1 MNKFF
6 TNKDVLVA
14 VFKLAP
20 NPTEEL
26 RKFRFNKIM
35 QLLEEAKGVSRQMY
49 LEEGMP
55 TISEGKMES
64 YINDAIQ
71 SEEGIAIRIQS
82 NWSED
87 EHRSIERSELNSL
100 VDLIKVCDEVQEE
113 FVEETFSLKLV
124 LKHGVNESEFLDSFT
139 GLKGR
144 NWGRCLQAWKER
156 GAIKNSCG
164 GTDLHR
170 ILRKHLDYIP
180 QVQVINLAL
189 SGSIPENKRNIF

>member
-20 NPTEEL
+20 NPTEKL
-26 RKFRFNKIM
+26 RKFRFNKILQM
-35 QLLEEAKGVSRQMY
+35 LEEAKGVSRQMY
-49 LEEGMP
+49 LEKGMP
-55 TISEGKMES
+55 TIPEGKMES
-64 YINDAIQ
+64 YVNDAIQ

-100 VDLIKVCDEVQEE
+100 VDLIKVCDEVHQEFKE
-113 FVEETFSLKLV
+113 DSYSLKLV
-124 LKHGVNESEFLDSFT
+124 LKRGVNETEFLDSFT

-170 ILRKHLDYIP
+170 ILKKHLDYIP

>member
-1 MNKFF
+1 MNKYF

-35 QLLEEAKGVSRQMY
+35 QMLEEAKGISRQMH
-49 LEEGMP
+49 LGNGMP
-55 TISEGKMES
+55 DVSDGRMES
-64 YINDAIQ
+64 YIDDVIQ
-71 SEEGIAIRIQS
+71 SERGMAIRIQN
-82 NWSED
+82 NWSEE
-87 EHRSIERSELNSL
+87 EHRSIERAELKDFM
-100 VDLIKVCDEVQEE
+100 DLIKVCDEVHQEFME
-113 FVEETFSLKLV
+113 DSFSLKLV
-124 LKHGVNESEFLDSFT
+124 LKRGVNETEFLDSFT

-170 ILRKHLDYIP
+170 ILRKHLDYVP
-180 QVQVINLAL
+180 QVQVINQAL
-189 SGSIPENKRNIF
+189 RYGFEDNKRNVF

>member
-20 NPTEEL
+20 NPTEKL
-26 RKFRFNKIM
+26 RKFRFNKILQM
-35 QLLEEAKGVSRQMY
+35 LEEAKGVSRQMY
-49 LEEGMP
+49 LEKGMP
-55 TISEGKMES
+55 TIPEGKMES
-64 YINDAIQ
+64 YVNDAIQ

-100 VDLIKVCDEVQEE
+100 VDLIKVCDEVHQEFME
-113 FVEETFSLKLV
+113 DSYSLKLV
-124 LKHGVNESEFLDSFT
+124 LKRGVNETEFLDSFT

-170 ILRKHLDYIP
+170 ILRKHLDYVP
-180 QVQVINLAL
+180 QVQVINQAL
-189 SGSIPENKRNIF
+189 RFGFEDNKRNLF

>member
-26 RKFRFNKIM
+26 RKFRFNKILQM
-35 QLLEEAKGVSRQMY
+35 LEEAKGVSRQMY

-55 TISEGKMES
+55 TIPEGKMES
-64 YINDAIQ
+64 YVNDAIQ

-87 EHRSIERSELNSL
+87 EHRSIERSELNS
-100 VDLIKVCDEVQEE
+100 
-113 FVEETFSLKLV
+113 
-124 LKHGVNESEFLDSFT
+124 
-139 GLKGR
+139 
-144 NWGRCLQAWKER
+144 
-156 GAIKNSCG
+156 
-164 GTDLHR
+164 
-170 ILRKHLDYIP
+170 
-180 QVQVINLAL
+180 
-189 SGSIPENKRNIF
+189 

>member
-6 TNKDVLVA
+6 TNKGALVTM
-14 VFKLAP
+14 FKLTP

-35 QLLEEAKGVSRQMY
+35 QMLEEAKGVSRQMY

-55 TISEGKMES
+55 TIPEGKMES

-124 LKHGVNESEFLDSFT
+124 LKHGVNETEFLDSFT

-180 QVQVINLAL
+180 QVQVINQAL
-189 SGSIPENKRNIF
+189 RYGFEDNKRNVF

>member
-6 TNKDVLVA
+6 TNKGALVTM
-14 VFKLAP
+14 FKLAP

>member
-20 NPTEEL
+20 NPTEKL
-26 RKFRFNKIM
+26 RKFRFNKILQM
-35 QLLEEAKGVSRQMY
+35 LEEAKGVSRQMY
-49 LEEGMP
+49 LEKGMP
-55 TISEGKMES
+55 TIPEGKMES
-64 YINDAIQ
+64 YVNDAIQ

-100 VDLIKVCDEVQEE
+100 VDLIKVCDEVHQEFME
-113 FVEETFSLKLV
+113 DSYSLKLI
-124 LKHGVNESEFLDSFT
+124 LKKGVNETEFLDSFT

-170 ILRKHLDYIP
+170 ILRKHLDYVP
-180 QVQVINLAL
+180 QVQVINQAL
-189 SGSIPENKRNIF
+189 RFGFEDNKRNLF

>member
-35 QLLEEAKGVSRQMY
+35 QMLEEAKGVSRQMY

-71 SEEGIAIRIQS
+71 SEEGAAIRDQS

-87 EHRSIERSELNSL
+87 EHRSIERSELKSL

-113 FVEETFSLKLV
+113 LVEDTFSLKLV
-124 LKHGVNESEFLDSFT
+124 LKRGVNETEFLDSFT

-189 SGSIPENKRNIF
+189 SGSIPDNKRNIF

>member
-6 TNKDVLVA
+6 ANKDVLVA

-35 QLLEEAKGVSRQMY
+35 QMLEEAKGVSRQMY

-55 TISEGKMES
+55 TIPEGKMES
-64 YINDAIQ
+64 FIDDVIQ
-71 SEEGIAIRIQS
+71 SEEGMTARIQN
-82 NWSED
+82 NWTEA

-100 VDLIKVCDEVQEE
+100 VDLIKVSDEVQEE

>member
-26 RKFRFNKIM
+26 RKFRFNKILQM
-35 QLLEEAKGVSRQMY
+35 LEDAKGVSCQMY

-55 TISEGKMES
+55 VITDGRMES

-71 SEEGIAIRIQS
+71 SEEGAAIRNQS

-87 EHRSIERSELNSL
+87 EHRSIECSELKSL

-113 FVEETFSLKLV
+113 LTEDYSLRLI
-124 LKHGVNESEFLDSFT
+124 LKPNVNEAEFLDSLADLRPHNFA
-139 GLKGR
+139 
-144 NWGRCLQAWKER
+144 RCIQKWCIK

-170 ILRKHLDYIP
+170 ILSSHLSNVP
-180 QVQVINLAL
+180 SVQTLNKAL
-189 SGSIPENKRNIF
+189 RFEFEEKKRNDF

>member
-35 QLLEEAKGVSRQMY
+35 QMLEEAKGISRQMY
-49 LEEGMP
+49 LGNGMP
-55 TISEGKMES
+55 VITDGRIES
-64 YINDAIQ
+64 YIDDAIQ
-71 SEEGIAIRIQS
+71 SEESTAIRIHS

-87 EHRSIERSELNSL
+87 EHRSIERSELKSL
-100 VDLIKVCDEVQEE
+100 VDLIKVCDEVHQELTE
-113 FVEETFSLKLV
+113 NDSLRLI
-124 LKHGVNESEFLDSFT
+124 LKPNVNETEFLDSLAD
-139 GLKGR
+139 LKPHDFA
-144 NWGRCLQAWKER
+144 RCIQKWCIK

-164 GTDLHR
+164 GTDIHR
-170 ILRKHLDYIP
+170 ILSKHLSNVP
-180 QVQVINLAL
+180 SVQTLNKAL
-189 SGSIPENKRNIF
+189 RFEFEEKKRNDF

>member
-6 TNKDVLVA
+6 TNKGALVTM
-14 VFKLAP
+14 FKLAP

-35 QLLEEAKGVSRQMY
+35 QMLEEAKGVSRQMY

-55 TISEGKMES
+55 TIPEGKMES
-64 YINDAIQ
+64 YVNDAIQ

-82 NWSED
+82 NWSKN

-100 VDLIKVCDEVQEE
+100 VDLIKVCDEVHQEFME
-113 FVEETFSLKLV
+113 DSYSLKLV
-124 LKHGVNESEFLDSFT
+124 LKRGVNETEFLDSFT

-170 ILRKHLDYIP
+170 ILRKYLDYIP

-189 SGSIPENKRNIF
+189 SGSIPENKRNLF

>member
-6 TNKDVLVA
+6 TNKGALVTM
-14 VFKLAP
+14 FKLAP

-35 QLLEEAKGVSRQMY
+35 QMLEEAKGVSRQMY

-55 TISEGKMES
+55 TIPEGKMES

-124 LKHGVNESEFLDSFT
+124 LKHGVNETEFLDSFT

-170 ILRKHLDYIP
+170 ILRKHLDYVP
-180 QVQVINLAL
+180 QVQVINQAL
-189 SGSIPENKRNIF
+189 RFGFEDNKRNLF

>member
-35 QLLEEAKGVSRQMY
+35 QMLEEAKGVSRQMY

-55 TISEGKMES
+55 NNTDGRMES
-64 YINDAIQ
+64 YIDDAIQ
-71 SEEGIAIRIQS
+71 SEEGAAIRDQS

-87 EHRSIERSELNSL
+87 EHRSIERSELKSL

>member
-20 NPTEEL
+20 NPTEKL
-26 RKFRFNKIM
+26 RKFRFNKILQM
-35 QLLEEAKGVSRQMY
+35 LEEAKGVSRQMY
-49 LEEGMP
+49 LEKGMP
-55 TISEGKMES
+55 TIPEGKMES
-64 YINDAIQ
+64 YVNDAIQ

-100 VDLIKVCDEVQEE
+100 VDLIKVCDEVHQEFME
-113 FVEETFSLKLV
+113 DSYSLKLI
-124 LKHGVNESEFLDSFT
+124 LKKGVNETEFLDSFT

-180 QVQVINLAL
+180 QVQVINQAL
-189 SGSIPENKRNIF
+189 RYGFEDNKRNVF

>member
-6 TNKDVLVA
+6 ANKDVLVA

-35 QLLEEAKGVSRQMY
+35 QMLEEAKGVSRQMY

-55 TISEGKMES
+55 TIPEGKMES
-64 YINDAIQ
+64 FIDDAIQ
-71 SEEGIAIRIQS
+71 SEEGMTIRIQN
-82 NWSED
+82 NWTEA

-100 VDLIKVCDEVQEE
+100 VDLIKVSDEVQEE

>member
-20 NPTEEL
+20 NPTEKL
-26 RKFRFNKIM
+26 RKFRFNKILQM
-35 QLLEEAKGVSRQMY
+35 LEEAKGVSRQMY
-49 LEEGMP
+49 LEKGMP
-55 TISEGKMES
+55 TIPEGKMES
-64 YINDAIQ
+64 YVNDAIQ

-100 VDLIKVCDEVQEE
+100 VDLIKVCDEVHQEFME
-113 FVEETFSLKLV
+113 DSYSLKLV
-124 LKHGVNESEFLDSFT
+124 LKRGVNETEFLDSFT

-170 ILRKHLDYIP
+170 ILRKHLDYVP
-180 QVQVINLAL
+180 QVQVINQAL
-189 SGSIPENKRNIF
+189 RYGFEDNKRNVF

>member
-35 QLLEEAKGVSRQMY
+35 QMLEEAKGISRQMH
-49 LEEGMP
+49 LGNGMP
-55 TISEGKMES
+55 DISDGRMES
-64 YINDAIQ
+64 YIDDVIQ
-71 SEEGIAIRIQS
+71 SERGMATRIQN
-82 NWSED
+82 NWSEE
-87 EHRSIERSELNSL
+87 EHRSIERAELKDL
-100 VDLIKVCDEVQEE
+100 MDLIKVCKEVHQEFME
-113 FVEETFSLKLV
+113 DSYSLKLI
-124 LKHGVNESEFLDSFT
+124 LKKGVNETEFLDSFT

-144 NWGRCLQAWKER
+144 NWGRCLQAWKEK

-170 ILRKHLDYIP
+170 ILTNHLDYVP
-180 QVQVINLAL
+180 QVQVVNLAL
-189 SGSIPENKRNIF
+189 SSSIPENKRNIF

>member
-35 QLLEEAKGVSRQMY
+35 QILEDAKGVSCLMY

-55 TISEGKMES
+55 TIPEGKMKS
-64 YINDAIQ
+64 FIDDAIQ
-71 SEEGIAIRIQS
+71 SEEGMTTRIQN
-82 NWSED
+82 NWTEA
-87 EHRSIERSELNSL
+87 EHRSIERSELKAL
-100 VDLIKVCDEVQEE
+100 VVLVKVCDEVHQELTE
-113 FVEETFSLKLV
+113 NYSLRLI
-124 LKHGVNESEFLDSFT
+124 LKPNVNETEFLDSLAD
-139 GLKGR
+139 LKPHDFA
-144 NWGRCLQAWKER
+144 RCIQKWCIK

-164 GTDLHR
+164 GTDIHR
-170 ILRKHLDYIP
+170 ILSKHLSNVP
-180 QVQVINLAL
+180 SVQTLNKAL
-189 SGSIPENKRNIF
+189 RFEFEEKKRNDF

>member
-6 TNKDVLVA
+6 ANKDVLVA

-35 QLLEEAKGVSRQMY
+35 QMLEEAKGVSRQMY

-55 TISEGKMES
+55 TIPEGKMES
-64 YINDAIQ
+64 FIDDAIQ
-71 SEEGIAIRIQS
+71 SEKGMTTRIQN
-82 NWSED
+82 NWTEA
-87 EHRSIERSELNSL
+87 EHRTIERSELK
-100 VDLIKVCDEVQEE
+100 DLMDLFKVCDEVHQEFME
-113 FVEETFSLKLV
+113 DSYSLKLI
-124 LKHGVNESEFLDSFT
+124 LKPGVHEVEFLDSLAD
-139 GLKGR
+139 LKG
-144 NWGRCLQAWKER
+144 NDFGRCIQDWCIK

-170 ILRKHLDYIP
+170 ILSKHLSNVP
-180 QVQVINLAL
+180 SVQTLNKAL
-189 SGSIPENKRNIF
+189 RFEFEEKKRNSF

>member
-35 QLLEEAKGVSRQMY
+35 QMLEEAKGVSRQMY

-55 TISEGKMES
+55 TIPEGKMES

-124 LKHGVNESEFLDSFT
+124 LKHGVNETEFLDSFT

-180 QVQVINLAL
+180 QVQVINQAL
-189 SGSIPENKRNIF
+189 RYGFEDNKRNVF

>member
-35 QLLEEAKGVSRQMY
+35 QMLEEAKGVSRQMY

-55 TISEGKMES
+55 NNTDGRMES
-64 YINDAIQ
+64 YIDDAIQ
-71 SEEGIAIRIQS
+71 SEEGAAIRDQS

-87 EHRSIERSELNSL
+87 EHRSIERSELKSL

-113 FVEETFSLKLV
+113 LVEDTFSLKLV
-124 LKHGVNESEFLDSFT
+124 LKPGVNETEFLDSFT

>member
-6 TNKDVLVA
+6 TNKGALVTM
-14 VFKLAP
+14 FKLAP

-35 QLLEEAKGVSRQMY
+35 QMLEEAKGVSRQMY
-49 LEEGMP
+49 LEEGML
-55 TISEGKMES
+55 TIPEGKMES
-64 YINDAIQ
+64 FIDDAIQ

-100 VDLIKVCDEVQEE
+100 VDLIKVCDEVHQEFME
-113 FVEETFSLKLV
+113 DSYSLKLV
-124 LKHGVNESEFLDSFT
+124 LKRGVNETEFLDSFT

-180 QVQVINLAL
+180 QVQVINQAL
-189 SGSIPENKRNIF
+189 RYGFEDNKRNVF

>member
-35 QLLEEAKGVSRQMY
+35 QLLEEANGVSRQIY

-55 TISEGKMES
+55 TIPEGKMES

-124 LKHGVNESEFLDSFT
+124 LKHGVNETEFLDSFT

-189 SGSIPENKRNIF
+189 SGSIPDNKRNIF

>member
-1 MNKFF
+1 MNKFL

-35 QLLEEAKGVSRQMY
+35 QMLEEAKGVSRQMY

-55 TISEGKMES
+55 TIPERKMES
-64 YINDAIQ
+64 FIDDAIQ
-71 SEEGIAIRIQS
+71 SEEGMTNRIQN
-82 NWSED
+82 NWTEV
-87 EHRSIERSELNSL
+87 EHRTIERSELKSL
-100 VDLIKVCDEVQEE
+100 VVLIKVCDEVQEE
-113 FVEETFSLKLV
+113 LVEDSFSLKLV
-124 LKHGVNESEFLDSFT
+124 LKRGVNETDFLDSFT

-144 NWGRCLQAWKER
+144 NWGRCLQAWKEK

-170 ILRKHLDYIP
+170 ILTKHLDYVP
-180 QVQVINLAL
+180 QVQIINQAL
-189 SGSIPENKRNIF
+189 RFGFEDNKRNVF